1 MNRGI
6 RGMEVGMASLT
17 ITTHD
22 PLGEFLLPVPAAL
35 GFAGLEVLVPKWG
48 TFLPKD
54 TPGSISELHFGFLMP
69 RNK

>member
-1 MNRGI
+1 MVLCTQQEDHMNWGI
-6 RGMEVGMASLT
+6 RGMEVRMASLT

-35 GFAGLEVLVPKWG
+35 GFAGLEVLAPKWG

-54 TPGSISELHFGFLMP
+54 TT
-69 RNK
+69 RNYK

>member
-1 MNRGI
+1 MNQGI

-22 PLGEFLLPVPAAL
+22 PLREFLLPVPASL

-54 TPGSISELHFGFLMP
+54 TTQEI
-69 RNK
+69 